1 MKRRAFLRK
10 AAIGLTATPAVKSRD
25 RARAAAPPARV
36 LCWSE
41 LTEPKEVYPEGTSGA
56 IAKYLNTQPGLR
68 ARTRSIDDPGQGI
81 STGTLEETDVLIW
94 WGHSKH
100 DQILPDRVAEVVRRV
115 KDGKL
120 GFIGIH
126 SGKDSKIF
134 QPLLNDTGRHGE
146 WRHDAGP
153 ETLKVVAPFHP
164 IARASGTLRSQKR
177 KCIMSLSEPPYRIP
191 SYFSATGKPRSNSAV
206 VASGKWAKDGYFTFV
221 PVTKRT
227 SSSFSLRREKKPDAA
242 RWCAHRT

>member
-25 RARAAAPPARV
+25 RSRAADPPARV

-41 LTEPKEVYPEGTSGA
+41 LTEPKEGYPEGTSDA
-56 IAKYLNTQPGLR
+56 IANYLNTQSGLR
-68 ARTRSIDDPGQGI
+68 ARTGSIGDPGQGI

-94 WGHSKH
+94 GGQSKH

-120 GFIGIH
+120 GFIGIN

-134 QPLLNDTGRHGE
+134 QTLLNDPGRPGK

-153 ETLKVVAPFHP
+153 ETLTVGAPFHP
-164 IARASGTLRSQKR
+164 IARGIRDFTLP
-177 KCIMSLSEPPYRIP
+177 EPEMYNEP
-191 SYFSATGKPRSNSAV
+191 F
-206 VASGKWAKDGYFTFV
+206 
-221 PVTKRT
+221 
-227 SSSFSLRREKKPDAA
+227 
-242 RWCAHRT
+242 